1 MLNRTKLLCVTYL
14 MSRIIEKLDYR
25 HMQFEILD
33 FFKCN
38 NWAVTELLVIIFIL
52 KILSKKKRKKKEK
65 EKKRSHIEDVA
76 KELYHVWRRNLNSI
90 LHLKPTL
97 SRRPLF
103 FFFFLIYD

>member
-14 MSRIIEKLDYR
+14 MSRIMEKLDYR

-52 KILSKKKRKKKEK
+52 KILSKKKKKK
-65 EKKRSHIEDVA
+65 KRRMSDSSEM
-76 KELYHVWRRNLNSI
+76 KM
-90 LHLKPTL
+90 
-97 SRRPLF
+97 
-103 FFFFLIYD
+103 